1 MTSAVSPDPHRAFPA
16 PAAQCWRSPRPHSGR
31 LLRADWGQVK
41 VLSARQQKGKR
52 QHAVQ
57 CISMR
62 ADNALNTARA
72 TADALSWARHIGPLP
87 SNPARCVNMSA
98 IRSEASAVGRHSNQR
113 SRSAPARAPFEAP
126 RKARNV
132 RAGST
137 GKEPSRTRPQPDLDG
152 SRRLDR
158 LTFNQVRAGQR
169 LPRAD
174 LSGAGHAL
182 RRLGE

>member
-31 LLRADWGQVK
+31 LLRADRGQVK

-72 TADALSWARHIGPLP
+72 TADALSPTLHQH
-87 SNPARCVNMSA
+87 
-98 IRSEASAVGRHSNQR
+98 EHR
-113 SRSAPARAPFEAP
+113 SRLRERPGMFGPDQL
-126 RKARNV
+126 ARNPL
-132 RAGST
+132 
-137 GKEPSRTRPQPDLDG
+137 EH
-152 SRRLDR
+152 DR
-158 LTFNQVRAGQR
+158 SPAWT
-169 LPRAD
+169 
-174 LSGAGHAL
+174 GAGGL
-182 RRLGE
+182 IV